1 MIDDLRRVLE
11 EEKLKRLKKE
21 RNALQVQRALDAITQ
36 CCDEDRNLMKVIVE
50 SVKAYVTEGEIS
62 GALKRSYGTW
72 DPPLF

>member
-1 MIDDLRRVLE
+1 LIDDLRRVLE

-21 RNALQVQRALDAITQ
+21 RNALQVQRALDAVTQ